1 MNINSFIS
9 GSWQQQ
15 FHYKSFLPNPINQ
28 NWLVDDQQLSFLL
41 SVANIKLGELNA
53 FSTLIPDVD
62 FFIKMHVQ
70 KEATT
75 SSRIEGTQT
84 NIEEAF
90 QKIENIS
97 PNKRDDWQ
105 EVRNYVQAMNQA
117 IVSFNS
123 IPLSNRL
130 IRQTHE
136 ILLQGVRGEHK
147 QPGEFRTSQNWI
159 GGATINDAIFIPPHS
174 DDVSDLMGDLE
185 LFLHNDA
192 IYVPDLIKIGI
203 AHYQFETIH
212 PFLDGN
218 GRIGRLLVTLYLVNK
233 GLLLK
238 PTLYLSDYFEKNK
251 GLYYDNLMRVRSHN
265 DLRQWLMFFLEGIR
279 QTSENAIETFNKI
292 IQLKNR
298 IEQQEIIKLGK
309 KTKIAHVF
317 LQSLYG
323 QPVVDSSDVVEA
335 LHVNVSTA
343 LRLIDDFIK
352 LGILQ
357 EVTGYRRNR
366 IFVFHE
372 YMNFFV

>member
-1 MNINSFIS
+1 M
-9 GSWQQQ
+9 
-15 FHYKSFLPNPINQ
+15 
-28 NWLVDDQQLSFLL
+28 
-41 SVANIKLGELNA
+41 ANIKLGELNA

-117 IVSFNS
+117 IDSFNS

-147 QPGEFRTSQNWI
+147 QPGEFRPSQNWI

-279 QTSENAIETFNKI
+279 QTSENAIETFNNI